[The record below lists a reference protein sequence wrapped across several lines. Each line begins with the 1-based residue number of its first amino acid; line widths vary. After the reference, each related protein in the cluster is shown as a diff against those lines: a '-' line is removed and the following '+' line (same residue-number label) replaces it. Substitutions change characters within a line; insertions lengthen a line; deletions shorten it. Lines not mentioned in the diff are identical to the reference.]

1 MSDEITTLL
10 ELRPFPFRALAARA
24 GASGAGS
31 CELLLA
37 ALMVA
42 RLLDGAVP
50 PNALPL
56 HARQARSA
64 AARTWLATLALPAG
78 TRAVLARA
86 IDATGTD
93 DSAALREAAGAVL
106 QLLTPTLDLPAR
118 TELQRVI
125 GRIPTVT

>member
-1 MSDEITTLL
+1 
-10 ELRPFPFRALAARA
+10 
-24 GASGAGS
+24 
-31 CELLLA
+31 
-37 ALMVA
+37 MVA

-56 HARQARSA
+56 QARQARSA

-93 DSAALREAAGAVL
+93 DPTALREAAGTVL
-106 QLLTPTLDLPAR
+106 QLVTPALDLPAR
-118 TELQRVI
+118 TELRRVI
-125 GRIPTVT
+125 GRIPLVS